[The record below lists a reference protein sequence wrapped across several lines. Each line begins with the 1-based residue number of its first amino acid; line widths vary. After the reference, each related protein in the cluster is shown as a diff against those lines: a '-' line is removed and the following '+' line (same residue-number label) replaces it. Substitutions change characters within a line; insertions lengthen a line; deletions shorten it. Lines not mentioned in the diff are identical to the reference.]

1 MADPFRE
8 QRIPPAEVRR
18 VLRRAAELAESD
30 PETPATEKSLTRVEI
45 ERSAEELGIPAT
57 AIARALESNLDAS
70 SAPQK
75 KGFLG
80 APTRIVFE
88 REVEGEP
95 SERDLED
102 LMDEIQSE

>member
-75 KGFLG
+75 ISRRTDAHRLR
-80 APTRIVFE
+80 TRSRRRAE
-88 REVEGEP
+88 RARSRRLDG
-95 SERDLED
+95 RD
-102 LMDEIQSE
+102 